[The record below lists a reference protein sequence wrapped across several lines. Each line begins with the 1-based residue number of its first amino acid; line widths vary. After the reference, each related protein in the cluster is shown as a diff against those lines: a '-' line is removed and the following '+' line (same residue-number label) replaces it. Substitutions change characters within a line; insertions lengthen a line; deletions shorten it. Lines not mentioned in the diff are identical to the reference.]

1 MVVVLRGVAED
12 IPAQSARPAAL
23 PQRPLWT
30 GSHSC
35 PSHRGQ
41 SPSGCSVSHSYLH
54 TREEA
59 AGQNLHEMLAKGS
72 HPRNSLGNQNLSSG
86 PRSQGKT
93 SQFTVLLQIRL

>member
-1 MVVVLRGVAED
+1 MVVLRGAED

-30 GSHSC
+30 GPHSH

-41 SPSGCSVSHSYLH
+41 SPSGCSVSHDFLH

-59 AGQNLHEMLAKGS
+59 TGQNLHEMLAKGS
-72 HPRNSLGNQNLSSG
+72 HSRSSPGNQNLSSG
-86 PRSQGKT
+86 PRSQGKM